1 MTKNKRMERA
11 RELRALGRSY
21 SEIALELGVGV
32 GTVHRWVNPESAER
46 CRRKAREW
54 KAAHPDEVRALEL
67 ARRDASGECL
77 LCGSACLGEAC
88 RGCIGE
94 LAARRQA
101 LAIEMWNEG
110 ADVASIATRA
120 GFTPGTR
127 GKLCEKRY
135 RAAHR
140 PVFRR
145 AVAPERIFG
154 HSGVERSA
162 ERCSV
167 CFSVRRP

>member
-120 GFTPGTR
+120 GFTPGTLKVR
-127 GKLCEKRY
+127 IIQWRKEGLPVAYRY
-135 RAAHR
+135 PPDRVRSMRAACGVS
-140 PVFRR
+140 PV
-145 AVAPERIFG
+145 PN
-154 HSGVERSA
+154 
-162 ERCSV
+162 
-167 CFSVRRP
+167 